1 MNSFDTE
8 VSPQVNRGRITIYD
22 VAERAG
28 VSISTVSLA
37 INSPHRVREDTRGR
51 VIAAAGA
58 LGYRSGATAN
68 GANAGVRVAVAAP
81 FSSYPSY
88 FRRFAGMLADVRN
101 TAVELT
107 VHDLGSAA
115 AAASP
120 LLDALPARRGVDG
133 LIVMGVPL
141 GSAALRAS
149 RDAAVPLVFVDVQR
163 ARTSRSDVPTVLV
176 DDREGGRLVGTH
188 LGSLGHTRT
197 VFLHEPQA
205 SGAYVSAGMLRAA
218 GLAESVDIV
227 DAPVPS
233 DRALA
238 ETLESTLRGRR
249 GTPTAIVANHD
260 DLAARAC
267 RVLAAF
273 GVRIPDDVAVVGFD
287 DGPLA
292 AALDLTTVAQPF
304 EETGRAALGLVL
316 GEISGTSRSVRRIVL
331 QPSLVVRG
339 ST

>member
-1 MNSFDTE
+1 MTS
-8 VSPQVNRGRITIYD
+8 GRITIYD

-37 INSPHRVREDTRGR
+37 INAPHRVREDTRRR

-58 LGYRSGATAN
+58 LGYRSGATTN

-107 VHDLGSAA
+107 VHDLDSAA

-149 RDAAVPLVFVDVQR
+149 RDAAMPLVFVDVQR
-163 ARTSRSDVPTVLV
+163 AKTSRRDVPTVLV
-176 DDREGGRLVGTH
+176 DDREGGRLVGAH
-188 LGSLGHTRT
+188 LSSQGHTRA

-205 SGAYVSAGMLRAA
+205 SGAYISAGMLRAA
-218 GLAESVDIV
+218 GLTESVDVV

-233 DRALA
+233 DRALV
-238 ETLESTLRGRR
+238 ETLESTLRGR
-249 GTPTAIVANHD
+249 GAPTAVVANHD
-260 DLAARAC
+260 DLASRAC
-267 RVLAAF
+267 RVLAAI
-273 GVRIPDDVAVVGFD
+273 GVRVPDDVAVVGFD

-292 AALDLTTVAQPF
+292 AGLDLTTVAQPF

-316 GEISGTSRSVRRIVL
+316 SEISGASRSVRRIVL
-331 QPSLVVRG
+331 QPSLVIRR
-339 ST
+339 SA